1 MRSAAVHIDWSG
13 LGQVLGVSLVLGVGV
28 VTLFSAGLA
37 FADRGNRTVPAVSFT
52 ACVALVLYGIYLVAA
67 H

>member
-13 LGQVLGVSLVLGVGV
+13 LGLVLGVSLVLGVGV

-37 FADRGNRTVPAVSFT
+37 FAEKGNKVVPAVSFT
-52 ACVALVLYGIYLVAA
+52 ACVALVAYGIYLVAV